1 MDIFYFFFVYVSL
14 NLELNM
20 VCMLEWN
27 LRKCGKDFWDNYLD
41 LKKIY
46 IGVKVEV
53 FIKSYFIL
61 FFYMYIEF

>member
-1 MDIFYFFFVYVSL
+1 MW
-14 NLELNM
+14 
-20 VCMLEWN
+20 EWN

-46 IGVKVEV
+46 ISVKVEV

>member
-1 MDIFYFFFVYVSL
+1 
-14 NLELNM
+14 M
-20 VCMLEWN
+20 VCMWEWN

-46 IGVKVEV
+46 ISVKVEV